1 MFITFLLVG
10 NNIISVESRHLIFV
24 YLYTR
29 TQSIQKKIFEY
40 DVKSKYRE
48 EYSTVDK
55 AGREK
60 LSAVKSCF
68 LYTSSPPHFFW
79 SPSKLDS
86 TFKRVPFFVFEILI
100 ALFHCRKEKHKDSSR
115 ITDKALKTR
124 VYEVFAL
131 VVCFAPLVIST
142 PVSMFFS
149 KIGRQKSQLRYYL
162 SKVPHVCYFE
172 SIRLLLGAGRNEKI
186 CFQNKMQVLQPVV
199 WRI

>member
-1 MFITFLLVG
+1 MFITFLLFG

-24 YLYTR
+24 YLCTR

-40 DVKSKYRE
+40 DVKSKYPE

-55 AGREK
+55 VGREK
-60 LSAVKSCF
+60 LLAVKSCF

-79 SPSKLDS
+79 SPSKLES

-100 ALFHCRKEKHKDSSR
+100 ALFHCRKEKHKDSSK
-115 ITDKALKTR
+115 ITDKALKTT

-149 KIGRQKSQLRYYL
+149 KIGRQKSQLL
-162 SKVPHVCYFE
+162 PFKGPA
-172 SIRLLLGAGRNEKI
+172 RLLFWIHLFTVGGRKKWENLFSKQNAGSSARYLTNI
-186 CFQNKMQVLQPVV
+186 A
-199 WRI
+199 